1 MSATRKTK
9 PDTSGPRIVGLTLTL
24 AACTATPTRPVPRA
38 PAIPTNAR
46 ETWRCVSP
54 GAPVVLVVGTPEPDR
69 VEVGDSVLGCYLVPV
84 GAP

>member
-24 AACTATPTRPVPRA
+24 AACGAAPARPVPRA
-38 PAIPTNAR
+38 PAIPTTAR

-54 GAPVVLVVGTPEPDR
+54 GMPVVLVVGTAEPAR
-69 VEVGDSVLGCYLVPV
+69 VEVGDVVLGCYLVPI
-84 GAP
+84 GSP